1 MAEIMLQ
8 TDSLIKQYKQSDSV
22 ITAVNRASIK
32 IPKGEFAAIIGTS
45 GSGKSTF
52 LHLCAGLD
60 KPDAGSVTINGTE
73 ITKLSHDKLGRF
85 RGENMGFVFQ
95 RHNLIPQFTAL
106 ENILIPTM
114 MCNKPDMSYQ
124 ENLRHLVETLD
135 LGDRLSH
142 LPSELSGGQQQRVAI
157 ARALVK
163 MPRVLLLDEPLSNLD
178 ARLRLQ
184 TREEIRRIQKETKIT
199 TVFVTHDQE
208 EAMSISDMIV
218 VMKSGVVQQIG
229 KPQDVYDNPANLFV
243 ANFLGTPPI
252 NIFTGHVKGERL
264 FIGVDNVMDVPGV
277 KDQDVFVGIRPEG
290 FILDMA
296 NGTLCCKPQNVEVMG
311 RDVSVVSTHEA
322 SQKPTVRSIIDA
334 DNKVDASADVV
345 RYRIKPHK
353 IFLFTRD
360 DEGVRIPF
368 EVK

>member
-1 MAEIMLQ
+1 MLQ

-157 ARALVK
+157 ARALINNPDII
-163 MPRVLLLDEPLSNLD
+163 MADEPTGALDRKNADEVLNL
-178 ARLRLQ
+178 LFK
-184 TREEIRRIQKETKIT
+184 TREEFGLTL
-199 TVFVTHDQE
+199 VMVTHDL
-208 EAMSISDMIV
+208 AIADRADRIFRM
-218 VMKSGVVQQIG
+218 
-229 KPQDVYDNPANLFV
+229 DN
-243 ANFLGTPPI
+243 
-252 NIFTGHVKGERL
+252 GELKLER
-264 FIGVDNVMDVPGV
+264 DY
-277 KDQDVFVGIRPEG
+277 QTVGRTE
-290 FILDMA
+290 
-296 NGTLCCKPQNVEVMG
+296 
-311 RDVSVVSTHEA
+311 
-322 SQKPTVRSIIDA
+322 
-334 DNKVDASADVV
+334 
-345 RYRIKPHK
+345 
-353 IFLFTRD
+353 
-360 DEGVRIPF
+360 
-368 EVK
+368 

>member
-1 MAEIMLQ
+1 MLQ
-8 TDSLIKQYKQSDSV
+8 TDSLINQYKQSDSV

-157 ARALVK
+157 ARALINNPDII
-163 MPRVLLLDEPLSNLD
+163 MADEPTGALDRKNADEVLNL
-178 ARLRLQ
+178 LFK
-184 TREEIRRIQKETKIT
+184 TREEFGLTL
-199 TVFVTHDQE
+199 VMVTHDL
-208 EAMSISDMIV
+208 AIADRADRIFRM
-218 VMKSGVVQQIG
+218 
-229 KPQDVYDNPANLFV
+229 DNGELK
-243 ANFLGTPPI
+243 LERDYQ
-252 NIFTGHVKGERL
+252 TG
-264 FIGVDNVMDVPGV
+264 
-277 KDQDVFVGIRPEG
+277 
-290 FILDMA
+290 
-296 NGTLCCKPQNVEVMG
+296 G
-311 RDVSVVSTHEA
+311 RTE
-322 SQKPTVRSIIDA
+322 
-334 DNKVDASADVV
+334 
-345 RYRIKPHK
+345 
-353 IFLFTRD
+353 
-360 DEGVRIPF
+360 
-368 EVK
+368 